1 MKENNLMIENRL
13 KRAVESSVPDV
24 LANVFE
30 QIETREVKKIEE
42 TSETIKVVQ
51 RKKVRFQTW
60 AKAAASVAAV
70 LVVVFG
76 LWLNWN
82 YSTKAVVAFDVN
94 PSIELS
100 VNRSD
105 RILKAR
111 PLNSEA
117 EAVIGGMKLKGVD
130 LDVAVNALIGSL
142 VQKAYISDLNNSI
155 LITVN
160 SKDVEKSQE
169 LQERLSNEVGS
180 LLRSFSVD
188 GSVLSQTS
196 VRDEL
201 LDELAKQYGISPGK
215 AALIQQLVAAD
226 PTISYEDL
234 VRLSI
239 NDLNIL
245 IEARQPQLAKVSIS
259 GHASEKAY
267 IGVRQAENIAF
278 THAGVSEAQVRE
290 LEIDYDYEDGRLIYE
305 IEFYVKGSEY
315 EYEIDARNGNVLKF
329 EQDHKEVVT
338 KPTDKPGNTADKA
351 QPNTDKSLIGHARAE
366 EIAFQHA
373 GVSRSQV
380 RKLETELE
388 FEKGV
393 SYYEVEFKVG
403 TTEYEYEID
412 AYSGKILDYEIEYDD

>member
-142 VQKAYISDLNNSI
+142 VQKAYISDLNNAI
-155 LITVN
+155 LMTVK
-160 SKDVEKSQE
+160 SKDVEKSQ
-169 LQERLSNEVGS
+169 
-180 LLRSFSVD
+180 
-188 GSVLSQTS
+188 
-196 VRDEL
+196 
-201 LDELAKQYGISPGK
+201 
-215 AALIQQLVAAD
+215 
-226 PTISYEDL
+226 
-234 VRLSI
+234 
-239 NDLNIL
+239 
-245 IEARQPQLAKVSIS
+245 
-259 GHASEKAY
+259 
-267 IGVRQAENIAF
+267 
-278 THAGVSEAQVRE
+278 
-290 LEIDYDYEDGRLIYE
+290 
-305 IEFYVKGSEY
+305 
-315 EYEIDARNGNVLKF
+315 
-329 EQDHKEVVT
+329 
-338 KPTDKPGNTADKA
+338 
-351 QPNTDKSLIGHARAE
+351 
-366 EIAFQHA
+366 
-373 GVSRSQV
+373 
-380 RKLETELE
+380 
-388 FEKGV
+388 
-393 SYYEVEFKVG
+393 
-403 TTEYEYEID
+403 
-412 AYSGKILDYEIEYDD
+412 